1 MADDYFKKIFSLGI
15 LFVLGILAF
24 FMLKPLLLAIILG
37 ILLAF
42 IVNPI
47 YKWLDN
53 KINMPSLSISI
64 MVVILLFLIL
74 LPIWFLTP
82 IMIDQTLK
90 LYSTTKTID
99 FVEPL
104 KKIFPPLFAS
114 EEFSGEV
121 GSIIY
126 SFVNKS
132 VNSFSAY
139 LVDIILNFPALL
151 IQLFVVLFTFFF
163 ALRDQEK
170 MTAYVKSLLPFSK
183 EVEKKLFEQ
192 TKGITVSVLYGQILI
207 GIIQGFIA
215 GIGFFIFGVK
225 NALLLTLLAVV
236 AGALPIVGTTVIW
249 VPVAIYLVVI
259 GSTFSAIGVSIFGLI
274 ANFIDS
280 ILKPMFV
287 SNRTSIPPAIV
298 LFGMVGGYFVFGILG
313 FVLGPLV
320 LAYLI
325 IILEI
330 YRNKKIPG
338 ILIKEETPRLKISI

>member
-1 MADDYFKKIFSLGI
+1 MDDLYFKKIFSSAI
-15 LFVLGILAF
+15 LLVLVVLSF
-24 FMLKPLLLAIILG
+24 FMLKPILLSIILG

-42 IVNPI
+42 IINPI
-47 YKWLDN
+47 YVWLDK
-53 KINMPSLSISI
+53 KINMPSLTISI
-64 MVVILLFLIL
+64 IVVVLMLLIL

-104 KKIFPPLFAS
+104 KSIFPPLFAS
-114 EEFSGEV
+114 AEFSGEI

-132 VNSFSAY
+132 INSFSVY
-139 LVDIILNFPALL
+139 LVDIILNFPVLL
-151 IQLFVVLFTFFF
+151 LQLFVVMFTFFF

-170 MTAYVKSLLPFSK
+170 MSLYVKSLLPFSK

-192 TKGITVSVLYGQILI
+192 TKGITISVLYGQIII
-207 GIIQGFIA
+207 GIVQGLIA
-215 GIGFFIFGVK
+215 GLGFFIFGVK

-236 AGALPIVGTTVIW
+236 AGAFPIIGTTIVW
-249 VPVAIYLVVI
+249 VPVAIYLLVSGNIFATV
-259 GSTFSAIGVSIFGLI
+259 GVSIFGLI
-274 ANFIDS
+274 ANFIDHV
-280 ILKPMFV
+280 LKPMFV
-287 SNRTSIPPAIV
+287 ARRTSIPSSIV
-298 LFGMVGGYFVFGILG
+298 LFGMIGGYFFFGILG
-313 FVLGPLV
+313 FILGPLI

-330 YRNKKIPG
+330 YRNKKVPG
-338 ILIKEETPRLKISI
+338 ILIQNEVPRLKISI